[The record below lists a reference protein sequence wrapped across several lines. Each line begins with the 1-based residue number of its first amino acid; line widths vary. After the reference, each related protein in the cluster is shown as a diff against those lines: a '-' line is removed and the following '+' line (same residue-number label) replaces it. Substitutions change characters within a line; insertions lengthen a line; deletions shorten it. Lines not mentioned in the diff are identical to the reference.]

1 MAYAFS
7 KLDDYFRRGKTGQAT
22 GSLEKGAATGAPP
35 PTVQAQNL
43 AKTAE
48 TSAEQGNA
56 GAAGA
61 YRAAKSADTSGIQSR
76 LSQPAEQQAKNWT
89 TEAEKQA
96 GEYTATSQ
104 QRMGDTY
111 KGFEAGNVA
120 KAEAGESG
128 ATSALQQGLGYTGS
142 ELSFQPFQLEA
153 PKLDTSSMLAG
164 GVGGV
169 QAALQK
175 KGGRYT
181 PGMAALDASVL
192 TGNKQALAGLQGK
205 LGGIQQT
212 AREKKTALEGTDEA
226 MAAQAKGRADAIR
239 EATKAALQTRM
250 GALKEAQQTS
260 LRGQLT
266 SPEALQAQRE
276 GMTSQNQQML
286 NQLFGMYGLTP
297 DQVYGAG
304 VQRLD
309 PASFLNLKSQNVSV
323 GASPGQ
329 TNLYNLLGDKAYAP
343 QTLTGTRSYYERADM
358 APAVTQAVAQW
369 NQIQAQQQAA
379 QQLAAQQAAAAQA
392 AQEAQSTQSSYGDY
406 SDNGG
411 DDYSSSDYS
420 YSGDTSGGGYTD
432 FGPDYDYNAA
442 YGDTY

>member
-7 KLDDYFRRGKTGQAT
+7 KLDDYFRRGKTGT
-22 GSLEKGAATGAPP
+22 SGGSLERGTSGAPP

-76 LSQPAEQQAKNWT
+76 LSQPAEQQAKNWQDMAERGAGQYREEGDMEIGQT
-89 TEAEKQA
+89 YQAYDPNSLSGAEK
-96 GEYTATSQ
+96 G
-104 QRMGDTY
+104 
-111 KGFEAGNVA
+111 EAGL
-120 KAEAGESG
+120 
-128 ATSALQQGLGYTGS
+128 TSKIQQQLGYSGK
-142 ELSFQPFQLEA
+142 ELTFQPFQVEA

-169 QAALQK
+169 QAALQQ

-226 MAAQAKGRADAIR
+226 MAAKAQSRADEIKA
-239 EATKAALQTRM
+239 ATKSALESRM
-250 GALKEAQQTS
+250 GALREAQQAS
-260 LRGQLT
+260 LRGQLST
-266 SPEALQAQRE
+266 PESLQAQRE
-276 GMTSQNQQML
+276 GMSAQNQQML
-286 NQLFGMYGLTP
+286 NQLFGMYNLTP
-297 DQVYGAG
+297 ENVYGAG
-304 VQRLD
+304 VQRID
-309 PASFLNLKSQNVSV
+309 PSSFLNLKSQNVSV
-323 GASPGQ
+323 GPTAAQ
-329 TNLYNLLGDKAYAP
+329 TNLYNILGDKAYAP
-343 QTLTGTRSYYERADM
+343 QTLSGTQSYYERSDM
-358 APAVTQAVAQW
+358 APAVIQAVSQW
-369 NQIQAQQQAA
+369 NQIQSQQQAA
-379 QQLAAQQAAAAQA
+379 QQEAARLAAQQEAARLAAQA
-392 AQEAQSTQSSYGDY
+392 QRDNDTYGNNGDSGYSDGGSAGYGDSGY
-406 SDNGG
+406 SD
-411 DDYSSSDYS
+411 
-420 YSGDTSGGGYTD
+420 GGGYTD
-432 FGPDYDYNAA
+432 FGPDYGD